1 MEINNI
7 EGKKVI
13 IASFV
18 KRLLKISFRLTS
30 LFELWISVGDSGWS
44 VMKYSVSSFSAD
56 IFALPQLK
64 VTLSFSA
71 SLTTSVM

>member
-1 MEINNI
+1 MAINNI

-18 KRLLKISFRLTS
+18 KRLLKINFRLIS
-30 LFELWISVGDSGWS
+30 FLELSTRVGDSGWS
-44 VMKYSVSSFSAD
+44 VMKYSVSSLSAD
-56 IFALPQLK
+56 IFAVPELK
-64 VTLSFSA
+64 ETLSFSA

>member
-30 LFELWISVGDSGWS
+30 FFELWISVGDSGWS

>member
-30 LFELWISVGDSGWS
+30 LFELWISVGDSGWL